1 MVAAGNWIW
10 TTPPL
15 SGLHRHNLPDLQK
28 YFSEQVEICKE
39 AGLITN
45 TSLVMGYPQ
54 ETPETIKQ
62 TMDQLEKLRVYPS
75 TGFLLPLPET
85 GMWNYAID
93 NGYITDIDYFLTQI
107 TERQDFSLN
116 LTKMTEK
123 QLKSEV
129 VNGLNRL
136 NKKFGNDLAA
146 ENLLKTG
153 GYDVH
158 SKSQNKDRAKLKGG
172 HKLTKGQLRNKF
184 KVDRNENTV
193 ETLNYATQKGTIG

>member
-1 MVAAGNWIW
+1 MIVLITGATSGIGKSCAELFSKKGYKLIIIGRRKDRLLNLAKKFVESGCVSAGYS
-10 TTPPL
+10 L
-15 SGLHRHNLPDLQK
+15 ESGSDKILEAMNKKVKQK

-93 NGYITDIDYFLTQI
+93 NGYITDIEYYLTQI

-136 NKKFGNDLAA
+136 N
-146 ENLLKTG
+146 
-153 GYDVH
+153 
-158 SKSQNKDRAKLKGG
+158 
-172 HKLTKGQLRNKF
+172 
-184 KVDRNENTV
+184 
-193 ETLNYATQKGTIG
+193 